1 MNRCFLLK
9 PFRILPFSANIK
21 LNAQVTVDKDAL
33 QVEFALTG
41 DLNQIVIPFPSNS
54 PVRIYDL
61 WEHTCFEM
69 FLKRKDVPSY
79 IEFNFA
85 PSGDWNC
92 FYISS
97 YRVNDGEYTP
107 IKKQTIDVSL
117 TEERLVLKSDV
128 TLKLLPNFS
137 LKDFESKKIE
147 IGLSSVIEDK
157 NNELNYYALI
167 HKRTKPDFH
176 DGFISF

>member
-9 PFRILPFSANIK
+9 PFRILPFTANIK
-21 LNAQVTVDKDAL
+21 LNAQVRVDINELHIEYAL
-33 QVEFALTG
+33 SGE
-41 DLNQIVIPFPSNS
+41 LNQLIIPTPSIS

-61 WEHTCFEM
+61 WEHTCFEA
-69 FLKRKDVPSY
+69 FLKRKDSPSY

-97 YRVNDGEYTP
+97 YRVNDGEYSP

-117 TEERLVLKSDV
+117 TADRLVLKSDI
-128 TLKLLPNFS
+128 TLSLLPNLS

-157 NNELNYYALI
+157 NKELNYYALI

>member
-41 DLNQIVIPFPSNS
+41 DLNQIVIPSPSSS

-69 FLKRKDVPSY
+69 FLKRKDVP
-79 IEFNFA
+79 
-85 PSGDWNC
+85 
-92 FYISS
+92 
-97 YRVNDGEYTP
+97 
-107 IKKQTIDVSL
+107 
-117 TEERLVLKSDV
+117 
-128 TLKLLPNFS
+128 
-137 LKDFESKKIE
+137 
-147 IGLSSVIEDK
+147 
-157 NNELNYYALI
+157 
-167 HKRTKPDFH
+167 
-176 DGFISF
+176 